1 MATVVCKAQWR
12 GKVIRA
18 KCDNMAVVATIKSG
32 SCREKVAMHLRRCLA
47 FVEASVPLTI
57 VAEHIRGVEN
67 TVADALSR
75 NKLEVARSV
84 MQPSSG
90 DGADPGGPG
99 GAADQKG
106 SLLVRAG
113 VEEVASFLLD
123 QGLSEATRRRYDS
136 TWRRYSASCEGLKE
150 VPLPVTEEKATV
162 YVATLACGGMKAATV
177 KFHLAGLRQ
186 AHIRAGLT
194 PPEWGK
200 MARLAQTRRG
210 LERYEAT
217 DSAGKLVRH
226 PVKWQHMR
234 ALRDEWGAAGEKGR
248 MLWAAACLCFFA
260 CLRAGE
266 ALAPEQGE
274 FDEGAHLT
282 WRDVEVGTWND
293 KETIRVNIKQSKT
306 DRLRKGA
313 FVVLE
318 STNGGICPVKAMLEF
333 MVDRRA
339 GPGPFFMDREK
350 VGLNRKEFVKEV
362 KGALEREG
370 TVQ

>member
-1 MATVVCKAQWR
+1 M
-12 GKVIRA
+12 
-18 KCDNMAVVATIKSG
+18 
-32 SCREKVAMHLRRCLA
+32 
-47 FVEASVPLTI
+47 
-57 VAEHIRGVEN
+57 
-67 TVADALSR
+67 
-75 NKLEVARSV
+75 
-84 MQPSSG
+84 
-90 DGADPGGPG
+90 
-99 GAADQKG
+99 
-106 SLLVRAG
+106 
-113 VEEVASFLLD
+113 EEVASFLLD

-136 TWRRYSASCEGLKE
+136 AWRRYSAWCEGLKE

-217 DSAGKLVRH
+217 NSAGELVRH
-226 PVKWQHMR
+226 PVKWQHMK

-282 WRDVEVGTWND
+282 WRDVEVGKWND
-293 KETIRVNIKQSKT
+293 KETIRVKIKQSKT

-362 KGALEREG
+362 KGALERKGLSSEG
-370 TVQ
+370 ISGHSFRIGAATAAAEGGASDEEVKALGRWKSREYKGYIRREETKPSGAAKKLAEGAREESKTVE